1 MYTYFNESDIFFRE
15 EDWNMSAN
23 NSKVS
28 FNLNDF
34 KELNEQIKKA
44 LDEVGEEIENNGD
57 E

>member
-1 MYTYFNESDIFFRE
+1 
-15 EDWNMSAN
+15 MSAN

-44 LDEVGEEIENNGD
+44 RDEVGKEIENNGD